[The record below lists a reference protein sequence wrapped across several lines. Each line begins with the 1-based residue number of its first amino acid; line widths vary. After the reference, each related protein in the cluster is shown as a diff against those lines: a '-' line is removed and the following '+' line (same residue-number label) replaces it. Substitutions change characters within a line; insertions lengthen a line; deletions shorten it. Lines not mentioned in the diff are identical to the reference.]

1 MKTNRLIAKFMG
13 ARVSDDGYRFSFPM
27 SDNDERIQNVLGS
40 PITFGNEYERS
51 CYASDLKYD
60 SSWDWLMPA
69 VDKIEGMTDS
79 KGDAYRF
86 NTDMCNVDIEG
97 TDIQIIGEAYKI
109 VAVYRAVVEFINRYT
124 DEKIN

>member
-1 MKTNRLIAKFMG
+1 METNRLIAKFMG

-27 SDNDERIQNVLGS
+27 SDNDARIQNVLGS
-40 PITFGNEYERS
+40 HITFGKGYERS
-51 CYASDLKYD
+51 CYASDLKYH
-60 SSWDWLMPA
+60 SSWDWLMTA

-86 NTDMCNVDIEG
+86 NIDMCNVDIEG

-109 VAVYRAVVEFINRYT
+109 VAVYRAVVEFINLYNNQ
-124 DEKIN
+124 EI